1 MNGDEVGLNALQRK
15 SGSFILNQVINAT
28 AFIPTAEVAL
38 AGMALSVDM
47 ISKKAGQKIELNVD
61 DLTLSFKTQFSS
73 QVFCLNQEIGFDFNG
88 TKLSVIIQ
96 SLDHANVGVSGGKSS
111 SPRGQLLQ
119 ITALTYQKQ
128 GSSQSN
134 IVFTGEGATTM
145 RNESLFRSDF
155 DFAKMGIGGLNTQ
168 FQTMFRRAF
177 GSRLFPGLVKQLGI
191 NHIRGIL
198 L

>member
-1 MNGDEVGLNALQRK
+1 
-15 SGSFILNQVINAT
+15 
-28 AFIPTAEVAL
+28 
-38 AGMALSVDM
+38 
-47 ISKKAGQKIELNVD
+47 
-61 DLTLSFKTQFSS
+61 
-73 QVFCLNQEIGFDFNG
+73 
-88 TKLSVIIQ
+88 
-96 SLDHANVGVSGGKSS
+96 
-111 SPRGQLLQ
+111 
-119 ITALTYQKQ
+119 
-128 GSSQSN
+128 
-134 IVFTGEGATTM
+134 M